1 MSGRISPPAPP
12 TPPKTTPAPPEPP
25 RSSSVDAAA
34 GLKLMSDMVDSSYKM
49 FDGLGRLWQ
58 RDAGKPPTKAGLTPT
73 TDTTAATAASRGRA
87 STVTE
92 SELKDMPSN
101 GSGGI
106 RGALSPSSSSST
118 DGGGGGGGG
127 ATRTLSR
134 RPDAL
139 HALLQAPSQ
148 LIHSVG
154 NPRGQ
159 QQQSINKAEGPMQ
172 KFLDKKSVEDLKIGE
187 VAELLADYKRL
198 AAMMKQ
204 AGLC

>member
-25 RSSSVDAAA
+25 RSSSVDATA

-58 RDAGKPPTKAGLTPT
+58 RDAGKPPSKAGLSTT
-73 TDTTAATAASRGRA
+73 TDATAASRGRA

-101 GSGGI
+101 GSSSGI

-118 DGGGGGGGG
+118 DDGG
-127 ATRTLSR
+127 ASRTLSR

-159 QQQSINKAEGPMQ
+159 QSINKGEGPMQ

>member
-1 MSGRISPPAPP
+1 MNGNKETSGRVSPPAPP
-12 TPPKTTPAPPEPP
+12 TPPKTTPALQPTQP
-25 RSSSVDAAA
+25 RSSSVDATA

-58 RDAGKPPTKAGLTPT
+58 RDAGKPPSKAGIT
-73 TDTTAATAASRGRA
+73 TSTDSTAAGRGRA

-101 GSGGI
+101 GNNSI

-118 DGGGGGGGG
+118 DGGGS
-127 ATRTLSR
+127 TRTISR

-154 NPRGQ
+154 NARGQ
-159 QQQSINKAEGPMQ
+159 QSIDKAEGPMQ

>member
-1 MSGRISPPAPP
+1 MSGRTSPPAPP

-25 RSSSVDAAA
+25 RSSSVDATA

-58 RDAGKPPTKAGLTPT
+58 RDAGKPPSKAGLSTT
-73 TDTTAATAASRGRA
+73 TDATAASRGRA

-101 GSGGI
+101 GSSSGI

-118 DGGGGGGGG
+118 DGGG
-127 ATRTLSR
+127 ASRTLSR

-159 QQQSINKAEGPMQ
+159 PSINKGEGPMQ